1 MPCHHPSGT
10 DDMLQTAEDELL
22 RIGAVAPGDV
32 LGIVA
37 GTQPAS
43 RSTNFMRLHVVGAA
57 DGTTRSSPLT
67 VGTSRV
73 SARTRRAR

>member
-1 MPCHHPSGT
+1 
-10 DDMLQTAEDELL
+10 MLQTAEDELL

-32 LGIVA
+32 
-37 GTQPAS
+37 QPAS
-43 RSTNFMRLHVVGAA
+43 GSTNFMRLHVVGAA